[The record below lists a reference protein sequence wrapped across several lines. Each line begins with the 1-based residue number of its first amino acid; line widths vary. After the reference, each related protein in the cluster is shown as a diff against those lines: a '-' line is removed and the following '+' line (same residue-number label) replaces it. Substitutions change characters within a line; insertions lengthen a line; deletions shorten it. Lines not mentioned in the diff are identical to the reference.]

1 MMGTMANARKRNAS
15 RTSGER
21 LLFDFQKSKEELE
34 QEALEKEYYEYL
46 FRIDA
51 KVTRFAFDSVLNN
64 TKSSGAIPLFY
75 KGDSTLLRRRAVS
88 IVGTRNPSKK
98 GRETAAAITEAVIKL
113 GYVVVSGLA
122 KGIDSV
128 AHSTTLVAKGS
139 TIAVLGTPI
148 HKIYPAE
155 NKLLAEEISENGLI
169 LSMNLPHEEKGT
181 YLFPRRNRLMALMT
195 EATIV
200 VEAGETSGVI
210 HQAAECKRLHKKLIF
225 SKSLVEQKY
234 DWVSKFINS
243 GALVAESSNHLKQ
256 IL

>member
-1 MMGTMANARKRNAS
+1 MATARKRNSS

-34 QEALEKEYYEYL
+34 QEALEKEYYDYL
-46 FRIDA
+46 FRVDA
-51 KVTRFAFDSVLNN
+51 KVTRFTFDSVLNN
-64 TKSSGAIPLFY
+64 SKSSGAIPLFY

-98 GRETAAAITEAVIKL
+98 GIDTAAAITEAVTKL
-113 GYVVVSGLA
+113 GFVVVSGLA
-122 KGIDSV
+122 KGVDSV
-128 AHSTTLVAKGS
+128 AHSTALIKGS

-155 NKLLAEEISENGLI
+155 NKFLAEEISENGLI
-169 LSMNLPHEEKGT
+169 ISMNLPHEEKGT

>member
-1 MMGTMANARKRNAS
+1 MMGTMATARKRNSS

-34 QEALEKEYYEYL
+34 QEFLEREYSDYL
-46 FRIDA
+46 FRVDA
-51 KVTRFAFDSVLNN
+51 KVTRFAFDSVLNKS
-64 TKSSGAIPLFY
+64 KSSGAIPLFY
-75 KGDSTLLRRRAVS
+75 KGNSALLQKRAVS
-88 IVGTRNPSKK
+88 VVGTRNPSKK
-98 GRETAAAITEAVIKL
+98 GKDTAAFITEAVIGL

-128 AHSTTLVAKGS
+128 AHSTALVSKDS

-155 NKLLAEEISENGLI
+155 NKFLAEEISENGLI
-169 LSMNLPHEEKGT
+169 ISMNLPHEEKGT

-195 EATIV
+195 EATII

-210 HQAAECKRLHKKLIF
+210 HQAAECMRLHKKLIF
-225 SKSLVEQKY
+225 SKSLVEQEY
-234 DWVSKFINS
+234 DWVSKFIKS
-243 GALVAESSNHLKQ
+243 GALVAESLSHLKQ